1 MLTWTRTG
9 QSAFVT
15 TQVALRNPTGATF
28 NPATAKGHG
37 ACLSMDTP
45 ALVSEPVI
53 TGYGESSSY
62 ARKRVMLD
70 HLTREDMVQ
79 AVAYTSDQA

>member
-15 TQVALRNPTGATF
+15 TQVALRNPSGATL
-28 NPATAKGHG
+28 NPPTAKGHG
-37 ACLSMDTP
+37 ACLLMDTP

-53 TGYGESSSY
+53 TSYGKSSGY

-70 HLTREDMVQ
+70 HLAREDMVQ

>member
-15 TQVALRNPTGATF
+15 TQVALRNPSGATL
-28 NPATAKGHG
+28 NPPTAKGHG
-37 ACLSMDTP
+37 ARLLMDTP

-53 TGYGESSSY
+53 TSYGKSSGY

-70 HLTREDMVQ
+70 HLAREDMVQ
-79 AVAYTSDQA
+79 SVAYTSN

>member
-9 QSAFVT
+9 QSAFVI
-15 TQVALRNPTGATF
+15 TQVALRNPSGATL
-28 NPATAKGHG
+28 NPPTAKGHG
-37 ACLSMDTP
+37 ARLLMDTP

-53 TGYGESSSY
+53 TSYGKSSGY

-79 AVAYTSDQA
+79 SVAYTSD

>member
-15 TQVALRNPTGATF
+15 TQVALRNPSGATL
-28 NPATAKGHG
+28 NPPTAKGHG
-37 ACLSMDTP
+37 VCLLMDTP

-53 TGYGESSSY
+53 TSYGKSSGY

-70 HLTREDMVQ
+70 HLAREDMVQ

>member
-1 MLTWTRTG
+1 MFTRARTG
-9 QSAFVT
+9 QPPLAS
-15 TQVALRNPTGATF
+15 TQVALLSASCAILNP
-28 NPATAKGHG
+28 PTAKGHG

-53 TGYGESSSY
+53 TGYRESSSY

>member
-9 QSAFVT
+9 QSAFVI
-15 TQVALRNPTGATF
+15 TQVALRNPSGATL
-28 NPATAKGHG
+28 NPPTAKGHG
-37 ACLSMDTP
+37 ACLLMDTP

-53 TGYGESSSY
+53 TSYGKSSGY

-70 HLTREDMVQ
+70 HLAREDMVQ

>member
-15 TQVALRNPTGATF
+15 TQVALRNPSGATL
-28 NPATAKGHG
+28 NPPSAKGHG
-37 ACLSMDTP
+37 ACLLMDTP

-53 TGYGESSSY
+53 TSYGKSSGY

-70 HLTREDMVQ
+70 HLAWKDMVQ